1 MKKLLWMPPKKQY
14 SEDPGFFSMP
24 GHTNL
29 LNTPPIFPYFF
40 SMLTGCA
47 TAIDRYNVVLIGGHY
62 TNRINT
68 DLSTEHVEN
77 FVNYNEAFTGPP
89 YPPPFN
95 HVFPISDPT
104 NDQVL
109 HYDFQNKSWKL
120 YENVPNVGVSFYMNY
135 RYIKKASF
143 NY

>member
-1 MKKLLWMPPKKQY
+1 MPPKKQY

-24 GHTNL
+24 GYTKR
-29 LNTPPIFPYFF
+29 LNAPPIFPHFF

-47 TAIDRYNVVLIGGHY
+47 TAIDRYNVLFIGGHY
-62 TNRINT
+62 THRINT
-68 DLSTEHVEN
+68 DLSTERVEN
-77 FVNYNEAFTGPP
+77 FVNYNEAFTGPS

-95 HVFPISDPT
+95 YPVFPISDPT

-120 YENVPNVGVSFYMNY
+120 YENVPNVGVSFY
-135 RYIKKASF
+135 KKIIDIFTLFTYFFSTK
-143 NY
+143 

>member
-1 MKKLLWMPPKKQY
+1 MKKLLWMPPKKPY
-14 SEDPGFFSMP
+14 SDPGLFSMP
-24 GHTNL
+24 GYTNR

-62 TNRINT
+62 THRINT

-77 FVNYNEAFTGPP
+77 FVNYNEAFTGPS

-135 RYIKKASF
+135 RYIKKAFF